1 MEKQNYLTEKG
12 MFLMEEQNYL
22 TEKGMFLME
31 LKKKHLT
38 VK

>member
-12 MFLMEEQNYL
+12 MFVMEEQNYL